1 MEAIARYLKE
11 DFICAGSYPA
21 FVVANELCEYLGQES
36 AIRLKYNDIDVYHGS
51 FGDGKINRIDC
62 KWTKIEGIN
71 PEVNLISCTKLNT
84 SSLIV
89 VVGT

>member
-1 MEAIARYLKE
+1 M
-11 DFICAGSYPA
+11 
-21 FVVANELCEYLGQES
+21 VANELCEYLEQQS

-51 FGDGKINRIDC
+51 FGDGEINRIDC

-84 SSLIV
+84 SSLIGNFDINAV
-89 VVGT
+89 AVCVHVILGNDEIPEAN